1 MKYCLFAT
9 LLTKWYELS
18 LESTRIQVTINYDN
32 DDICLIKVF
41 QSLLTKLTDII
52 WKVYEQNYSALSRQ
66 QNWVG
71 R

>member
-52 WKVYEQNYSALSRQ
+52 WKVYEHELLSTE
-66 QNWVG
+66 
-71 R
+71 

>member
-18 LESTRIQVTINYDN
+18 LESTLIQVTINYDN

-41 QSLLTKLTDII
+41 QSLLTNLADII
-52 WKVYEQNYSALSRQ
+52 
-66 QNWVG
+66 
-71 R
+71 